1 MNKRLKIVFMGTPEF
16 ALPSLKALDVHHD
29 VVCVVTNPDK
39 PKGRGGKVTSPC
51 TKVYAES
58 KGIDVLQPESVK
70 AKEFYDALTSYGAD
84 VFVTCAYGKIL
95 PESIISIPKFGCIN
109 IHASLLPKYR
119 GAAPLWHCI
128 IDGEKETGITTMMTD
143 VGMDTGDILLAREI
157 DIPVDM
163 TMGEL
168 HDVLAELGSV
178 VIIETIDKLMDGTLK
193 RIPQNHDEAIYAPM
207 VTRETGRIDFK
218 KSALDV
224 HNLVRGTNPFPG
236 SYCFVDGK
244 KLKIWKTALVD
255 MDVEDARPGEVVEI
269 DQTGAL
275 VKAGLGVVRIIE
287 VQGENAK
294 RMHVWDYNNGHP
306 MPPGTILN

>member
-1 MNKRLKIVFMGTPEF
+1 MGKSFKIVFMGTPEF
-16 ALPSLKALDVHHD
+16 ALPSLKVLDSNYD
-29 VVCVVTNPDK
+29 VVCVVTNPDR

-58 KGIDVLQPESVK
+58 KGIDVLQPTSVK
-70 AKEFYDALTSYGAD
+70 TEEFHNALKSYNPD
-84 VFVTCAYGKIL
+84 LFVTCAYGKIL
-95 PESIISIPKFGCIN
+95 PESILSIPKYGCIN

-128 IDGEKETGITTMMTD
+128 INGEKETGVTTMMTD
-143 VGMDTGDILLAREI
+143 VGMDTGDMLLMRKV
-157 DIPVDM
+157 DIPIDM

-168 HDVLAELGSV
+168 HDVLAELGSE
-178 VIIETIDKLMDGTLK
+178 VIVETINELRNGSLK
-193 RIPQNHDEAIYAPM
+193 RIPQNHEEATYAPM
-207 VTRETGRIDFK
+207 VNRETGRIDFN

-236 SYCFVDGK
+236 SYCFVNGE
-244 KLKIWKTALVD
+244 KLKIWKTSLGD
-255 MDVEDARPGEVVEI
+255 IEDEKAKVGEVISI
-269 DQTGAL
+269 DSSGVL
-275 VKAGLGVVRIIE
+275 VKTGKGCIKIIE

-306 MPPGTILN
+306 LPPGTLLE